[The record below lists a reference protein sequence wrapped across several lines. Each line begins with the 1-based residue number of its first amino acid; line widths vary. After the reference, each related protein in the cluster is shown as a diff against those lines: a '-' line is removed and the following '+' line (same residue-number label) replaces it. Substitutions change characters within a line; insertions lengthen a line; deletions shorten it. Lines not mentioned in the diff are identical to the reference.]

1 MSLPSL
7 LLFISAFTNKILGTM
22 LSVKIGRKETS
33 LFGTQKYWA
42 NVSSFLA
49 SSPGKEEGVFEIL
62 FGQVKIASEDLG

>member
-33 LFGTQKYWA
+33 LFGAQKYWTD
-42 NVSSFLA
+42 VSFFLA
-49 SSPGKEEGVFEIL
+49 SSPGEEEGVFEIL